1 MIASTTDLK
10 LPRQQRVAQWQKS
23 CALAM
28 RLVLLV
34 GILLSLDIGQSN
46 ALTVSNATASTPAN
60 TAVDINLA
68 NNITLDVSD
77 FPPVGLVISP
87 GPSHGTATVGQSG
100 EDVIYTPANGFSGTD
115 TFTVTASCDCF
126 PIQASLTVTVAV
138 AAPQTLDPSVYGIIG
153 ALQQSTLLSAF
164 AQIDNFNRHLENLR
178 EELRDRKK
186 LGVSIN
192 GQSSPDSSVRLASLA
207 SIFTPANRQ
216 VASDGTHTSVG
227 SQTAQADASSAVPI
241 ELPDRIGLFLN
252 GNLSLRQITGTNG
265 VPDASPRT
273 TSISGGIDYRLNAGT
288 IIGIGAGY
296 TGNTTDIGGGSKS
309 TSDAFNITAYGTT
322 RPIDPVYI
330 DAQAS
335 YHHISFDTLRDVGGV
350 AFLRG
355 NPDGNI
361 FSGSLTGGYEFDAG
375 PYTFG
380 PYFRAD
386 GAHGTIDAFTETGP
400 SAFAITA
407 GGQTVDS
414 VQAVLG
420 FRGDRAI
427 STDYGIVSPHIRA
440 EYLHEFMGASNASVA
455 FANGAASGFQ
465 VSGYPMSRN
474 YFMLGGGV
482 SFLTVSALS
491 FFVDYDALVGYTNQT
506 NHSITGGAS
515 IRF

>member
-1 MIASTTDLK
+1 M
-10 LPRQQRVAQWQKS
+10 
-23 CALAM
+23 
-28 RLVLLV
+28 
-34 GILLSLDIGQSN
+34 
-46 ALTVSNATASTPAN
+46 
-60 TAVDINLA
+60 
-68 NNITLDVSD
+68 
-77 FPPVGLVISP
+77 
-87 GPSHGTATVGQSG
+87 
-100 EDVIYTPANGFSGTD
+100 
-115 TFTVTASCDCF
+115 
-126 PIQASLTVTVAV
+126 
-138 AAPQTLDPSVYGIIG
+138 IG
-153 ALQQSTLLSAF
+153 AMQQTTLLSAF
-164 AQIDNFNRHLENLR
+164 AQINNFDRHLED
-178 EELRDRKK
+178 LRDVLRNLKA
-186 LGVSIN
+186 LGVNIN
-192 GQSSPDSSVRLASLA
+192 GQSSPTSSVRIA
-207 SIFTPANRQ
+207 SIASMFMPASGK
-216 VASDGTHTSVG
+216 VASDATRTSVNP
-227 SQTAQADASSAVPI
+227 QTAQADASSAVPI

-252 GNLSLRQITGTNG
+252 GNLSLRQIIGTNG

-273 TSISGGIDYRLNAGT
+273 TSISGGVDYRLNAST
-288 IIGIGAGY
+288 IVGLGAGY

-309 TSDAFNITAYGTT
+309 TADAFNITAYGTT

-330 DAQAS
+330 DAQAG
-335 YHHISFDTLRDVGGV
+335 YNHISFNTLRDVGGT

-361 FSGSLTGGYEFDAG
+361 FSGSLTGGYEFAAG

-414 VQAVLG
+414 VHAVLG

-427 STDYGIVSPHIRA
+427 STDYGIVSPHVRA
-440 EYLHEFMGASNASVA
+440 EYLHEFMGASNAGVA

-465 VSGYPMSRN
+465 VAGYPMSRN
-474 YFMLGGGV
+474 YFTLGGGA

-506 NHSITGGAS
+506 NHSITAGAS